1 MALRLP
7 RRWASRQP
15 DLSTMT
21 RQDEVDDPRRRLL
34 VQALAAGW
42 FGGIATGTARADIF
56 GSSPAT
62 LPPGQSVYRLS
73 GGVRVNGT
81 PATMKTFIGPSDTV
95 ETDRNGEIV
104 FAVGTSAFL
113 LRSGGKMVLQG
124 EKQADS
130 LVTTGL
136 RLLTGKLLSVF
147 GKAPAGLRLQTIT
160 ATVGIRGTGVYLE
173 SDPELTYFCTCYG
186 TTDVAS
192 LADPTSKESV
202 TATHHDKPLYI
213 TGDAKQKGKN
223 VRAAPFKNHTD
234 QELMLIETLVGRT
247 VPFVFPGQQYDTPR
261 RDY

>member
-1 MALRLP
+1 MSPSDSL
-7 RRWASRQP
+7 
-15 DLSTMT
+15 
-21 RQDEVDDPRRRLL
+21 DDPRRRLL

-42 FGGIATGTARADIF
+42 FGGLAAGSARADLF
-56 GSSPAT
+56 GNSPT
-62 LPPGQSVYRLS
+62 KLPPGQSIYRLS
-73 GGVRVNGT
+73 GAVRVNGT
-81 PATMKTFIGPSDTV
+81 AATMQTFIGPSDTV

-104 FAVGTSAFL
+104 FAVGASAFL

-130 LVTTGL
+130 LITTGL
-136 RLLTGKLLSVF
+136 RLLTGRLLSVF
-147 GKAPAGLRLQTIT
+147 GKAPQGIRLQTIT

-173 SDPELTYFCTCYG
+173 SEPDLTYFCTCYG

-192 LADPTSKESV
+192 IADPTSKESV
-202 TATHHDKPLYI
+202 SATHHDKPLYI
-213 TGDAKQKGKN
+213 TGDTRRKGRN

-247 VPFVFPGQQYDTPR
+247 PPFVFPGQEYDTPR